1 MHVEKEE
8 GCRNMKKN
16 RTSQKN
22 IDRVDPLLEA
32 LKIQTLE
39 VTPANKEKPVS
50 ELEELEETEKQLLV
64 EKRQLID
71 SLDQWQSKFKSITDK
86 KSRLLVEMEKNLSSK
101 QQNSEN
107 ESCYK
112 LFSIVTWGPSWM
124 DGLVFTV
131 IAENDAWA
139 EELVREWL
147 NSNRRE
153 NHKIDKVMALVS
165 RDVRAIVNVGAKL
178 LDV

>member
-1 MHVEKEE
+1 
-8 GCRNMKKN
+8 MKKN
-16 RTSQKN
+16 PTSQEN
-22 IDRVDPLLEA
+22 IVKADPLLEA

-39 VTPANKEKPVS
+39 AASTNEENSIS
-50 ELEELEETEKQLLV
+50 ELEELEKIGKQFLI
-64 EKRQLID
+64 EKRQLLD
-71 SLDQWQSKFKSITDK
+71 TLDQWQSKFNSITDK
-86 KSRLLVEMEKNLSSK
+86 KSHLLADTEKNLSYK

-107 ESCYK
+107 EASHK
-112 LFSIVTWGPSWM
+112 LFSVATWGPSW

-131 IAENDAWA
+131 MAENEVWA
-139 EELVREWL
+139 EELVRQWL
-147 NSNRRE
+147 DSNGRE